1 MQLPEINRSRV
12 ATLVAIIAV
21 IATVGIIV
29 WGFAKQ
35 LALARQMRDEENR
48 LAQAVA
54 TERARH
60 TELVAQ
66 LEYVQSDAYVEEW
79 ARTEA
84 RMAKP
89 GEVIV
94 VPVDEAEEEPTAE
107 TEPSPPE
114 PESQPFWAELWELV
128 FGPRA
133 NGNGSNP

>member
-1 MQLPEINRSRV
+1 MQPPEINRNRV

-21 IATVGIIV
+21 TATVGIIV

-60 TELVAQ
+60 KDLVAQ
-66 LEYVQSDAYVEEW
+66 LEYVQSDAYVEKW

-84 RMAKP
+84 RMTKS
-89 GEVIV
+89 GEVVIV
-94 VPVDEAEEEPTAE
+94 LVDEAEEEPAAE
-107 TEPSPPE
+107 TKAPPPSE
-114 PESQPFWAELWELV
+114 PEKQPFWAELWELV
-128 FGPRA
+128 FAPRA
-133 NGNGSNP
+133 NGSN

>member
-12 ATLVAIIAV
+12 ATLVVIVAV

-54 TERARH
+54 TERARYE
-60 TELVAQ
+60 ELVAQ
-66 LEYVQSDAYVEEW
+66 LEYVQSDEYVEEW

-84 RMAKP
+84 RMAKA
-89 GEVIV
+89 GEVIIV
-94 VPVDEAEEEPTAE
+94 LVDEAEEEPAAE
-107 TEPSPPE
+107 TEPSPPPE
-114 PESQPFWAELWELV
+114 PERQPFWAELWELV
-128 FGPRA
+128 FGPA
-133 NGNGSNP
+133 NP